1 MTLPGAMFAGIISK
15 LVAELE
21 ELRAGMCHVRAQ
33 RKGGKGTRSGDD
45 DLYALR
51 KVSRG
56 LNSLSGRH
64 SSCSC

>member
-1 MTLPGAMFAGIISK
+1 MTLLGAMFAGIISK
-15 LVAELE
+15 PAAELE

-33 RKGGKGTRSGDD
+33 RKGGKGTRSDEA
-45 DLYALR
+45 DLYASR

-64 SSCSC
+64 GSCSW